1 MTDEVVAK
9 QDSKERV
16 ALELMYYI
24 ANQEAVYPK
33 GQEARPYYLELYQQ
47 CWRVASGRSV
57 K

>member
-1 MTDEVVAK
+1 VTDEVVAK